1 MPQCPFCK
9 GQTPE
14 DLLRFGGHCPH
25 CLNEIPGEEAA
36 TDPGAQARQRQEL
49 EARAAAARLQRRS
62 RVVRA
67 AAVLVALI
75 GVGSWFALHED
86 PAPLILDDVE
96 VYIAPA
102 SEHRNLAA
110 EEAAA
115 AKAKAEAEEE
125 AHRKEMARR
134 AAAAAAASSGGGSGD
149 LASAGPAPM
158 SPGGSSSGGSS
169 SGGSSSGG
177 SGGASDSLSGSMV
190 GLDLNPKGPSA
201 RSISGLVASGDAEI
215 KSMAKTVVD
224 ANYKQ
229 LRQCYESRL
238 KENPSLEGRW
248 VLAWTIEKDGTVSK
262 AEAEGQGVKDRTFES
277 CMERNVKN
285 WHFQSVSK
293 STELA
298 RAFVFS
304 N

>member
-9 GQTPE
+9 GQIAE

-49 EARAAAARLQRRS
+49 EARATAARLQRRS

-67 AAVLVALI
+67 VAVLALLL
-75 GVGSWFALHED
+75 GVGSWAVLRED
-86 PAPLILDDVE
+86 PAPLILEDVDI
-96 VYIAPA
+96 YIVPA
-102 SEHRNLAA
+102 SAHRNVAA
-110 EEAAA
+110 EEAAEA
-115 AKAKAEAEEE
+115 QAKAEEE
-125 AHRKEMARR
+125 ARRQEAARR
-134 AAAAAAASSGGGSGD
+134 ALATASVSATPGS
-149 LASAGPAPM
+149 LADAGPAP
-158 SPGGSSSGGSS
+158 SAPGLTGASSGAPES
-169 SGGSSSGG
+169 SGDKLASSMG
-177 SGGASDSLSGSMV
+177 
-190 GLDLNPKGPSA
+190 GLDLSMKGPSA
-201 RSISGLVASGDAEI
+201 RNISGMVAEGDAAI
-215 KSMAKTVVD
+215 KAMAKTVVD

-229 LRQCYESRL
+229 LTQCYEARL
-238 KENPSLEGRW
+238 KENPSLSGRW

-262 AEAEGQGVKDRTFES
+262 AEAEGQGVKDGSFES
-277 CMERNVKN
+277 CMERNVQN
-285 WHFQSVSK
+285 WKFQAVAK